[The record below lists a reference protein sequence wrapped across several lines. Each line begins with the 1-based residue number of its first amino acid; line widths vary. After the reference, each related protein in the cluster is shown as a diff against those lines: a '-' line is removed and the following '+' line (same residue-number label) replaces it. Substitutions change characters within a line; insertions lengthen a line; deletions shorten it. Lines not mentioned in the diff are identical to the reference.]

1 MKKVLLLITMVVNF
15 SIAQTDGPVYDD
27 NNRCNISGATI
38 ASGIY
43 VPTGMCEQSGYVCKL
58 GSLPT
63 GTVAFWL
70 GKSADCHESEFYTTK
85 WTTYY
90 QKVDN
95 PLELDLKHP
104 NNKLRLVLSPEGGN
118 ANMFGVAVMASQLV
132 SAKSDRAKVSVIYS
146 FNPPSYGP
154 DLNSIRL
161 QSVSR
166 VD

>member
-1 MKKVLLLITMVVNF
+1 MKSIILLLTIAIGYTMAQVVE
-15 SIAQTDGPVYDD
+15 PVYDD
-27 NNRCNISGATI
+27 DNRCNISGATL
-38 ASGIY
+38 ASGII

-58 GSLPT
+58 ASLPT

-70 GKSADCHESEFYTTK
+70 GKSADCRESEFYTTRF
-85 WTTYY
+85 TTYY

-95 PLELDLKHP
+95 SLELDLNHP
-104 NNKLRLVLSPEGGN
+104 NNKLRLVLSPEGGS
-118 ANMFGVAVMASQLV
+118 ANMFGVAVMASQLI

-146 FNPPSYGP
+146 YAPPSYGA

>member
-1 MKKVLLLITMVVNF
+1 MKKILLLITIAINF
-15 SIAQTDGPVYDD
+15 SMGQVDELKYDD
-27 NNRCNISGATI
+27 YNRCNTSGATL

-43 VPTGMCEQSGYVCKL
+43 VPTDMCEQIGYVCRL
-58 GSLPT
+58 ASLSD
-63 GTVAFWL
+63 GTVVFWL
-70 GKSADCHESEFYTTK
+70 GTSADCSKFHTTK
-85 WTTYY
+85 MTTYY
-90 QKVDN
+90 SKQN
-95 PLELDLKHP
+95 QPLELDVNHP
-104 NNKLRLVLSPEGGN
+104 NHDLRLVLSPVGGS
-118 ANMFGVAVMASQLV
+118 ANMFGVAVMASQLI

>member
-1 MKKVLLLITMVVNF
+1 MKKILLLVTIAIGLT
-15 SIAQTDGPVYDD
+15 IAQADEPKYDD
-27 NNRCNISGATI
+27 YDRCNTSGATL

-43 VPTGMCEQSGYVCKL
+43 VPTDMCEQAGYVCRL
-58 GSLPT
+58 ASQPD
-63 GTVAFWL
+63 GTIIFWL
-70 GKSADCHESEFYTTK
+70 GTSANCGKFHTTK
-85 WTTYY
+85 MTTYY
-90 QKVDN
+90 PIQN
-95 PLELDLKHP
+95 QPSGLDYNHP
-104 NNKLRLVLSPEGGN
+104 NHELRLVLSPVGGS